1 LEKKKTALLYSAR
14 YDPMLRF
21 YKKCGEDWLLAFE
34 TNAVKNSSNPVF
46 NEFTLQIN
54 RLAEKDNPILNN

>member
-1 LEKKKTALLYSAR
+1 
-14 YDPMLRF
+14 MLRF